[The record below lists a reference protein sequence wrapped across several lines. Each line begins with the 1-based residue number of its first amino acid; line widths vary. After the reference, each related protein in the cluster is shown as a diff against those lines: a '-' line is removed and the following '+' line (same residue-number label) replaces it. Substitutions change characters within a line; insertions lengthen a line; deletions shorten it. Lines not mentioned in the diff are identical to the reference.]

1 MSIFW
6 KSAPEVLHDPRE
18 SDKEAHGVSERGFM
32 DVTCTLEG
40 FTPSP
45 CTSSGIPN
53 DTEIF
58 YGRWCNYFV
67 LQV

>member
-32 DVTCTLEG
+32 GVTSTLEG
-40 FTPSP
+40 CPLSL
-45 CTSSGIPN
+45 CTSNGIPN
-53 DTEIF
+53 DIEIF
-58 YGRWCNYFV
+58 YGGWCN
-67 LQV
+67 